1 MLALTDG
8 FDNLPDIGAVLED
21 GVADIQILES
31 DLVPDRN
38 VIENL
43 ERNGL
48 VLFHDP
54 ASQFL
59 TGLHAFHGD
68 DADAVAALLPQV
80 KLGIRLIDGAQHIYL
95 NGEDVS
101 TAIRAEE
108 IGMAASAVAA
118 HPAVRSFLL
127 DTQRGLAESQ
137 NILMDGRD
145 IGTVVLP
152 NATVK
157 IFLTATA
164 EARAERRAKELAEK
178 GQPADFATVLAD
190 IQQRDYQD
198 THRAAAPLKQAEDA
212 VLLDTSELDFEQS
225 LDAMKQIIA
234 KKIGG

>member
-1 MLALTDG
+1 MESVAIDGPAGAGKSTLARRLAADFGYIYVDTGAMFRAIGLYALRAGKDPK
-8 FDNLPDIGAVLED
+8 DNEAV
-21 GVADIQILES
+21 
-31 DLVPDRN
+31 N
-38 VIENL
+38 
-43 ERNGL
+43 
-48 VLFHDP
+48 
-54 ASQFL
+54 
-59 TGLHAFHGD
+59 
-68 DADAVAALLPQV
+68 ALLPNIT
-80 KLGIRLIDGAQHIYL
+80 LEFAFIEGEQHIYL

-157 IFLTATA
+157 IFLTASP
-164 EARAERRAKELAEK
+164 EARATRRWKEYQQK
-178 GQPADFATVLAD
+178 GIDTPYEDVLAD
-190 IQQRDYQD
+190 VKQRDYQD
-198 THRAAAPLKQAEDA
+198 THRAAAPLKQEEDA
-212 VLLDTSELDFEQS
+212 VLLDTSALDFEQS

-234 KKIGG
+234 QKLS

>member
-1 MLALTDG
+1 MISIAIDGPSGAGKSSLAKALAKDLGYVYVDTG
-8 FDNLPDIGAVLED
+8 AMYRSIGLYAVRA
-21 GVADIQILES
+21 GV
-31 DLVPDRN
+31 
-38 VIENL
+38 
-43 ERNGL
+43 
-48 VLFHDP
+48 DP
-54 ASQFL
+54 
-59 TGLHAFHGD
+59 H
-68 DADAVAALLPQV
+68 DADAVAALLPQI

-157 IFLTATA
+157 IFLTAA
-164 EARAERRAKELAEK
+164 PEARARRRWLEYQQK
-178 GQPADFATVLAD
+178 GMEVAFEDVLAD
-190 IQQRDYQD
+190 VKQRDYQD

-212 VLLDTSELDFEQS
+212 VLLDTSDLNFEQS
-225 LDAMKQIIA
+225 LAAMKKIIA
-234 KKIGG
+234 EKVN

>member
-1 MLALTDG
+1 MVSVAIDGPAGAGKSTLARRLAADFGYIYVDTG
-8 FDNLPDIGAVLED
+8 AMFRTIGLYALRAGKEPKDNEAVD
-21 GVADIQILES
+21 
-31 DLVPDRN
+31 
-38 VIENL
+38 
-43 ERNGL
+43 
-48 VLFHDP
+48 
-54 ASQFL
+54 
-59 TGLHAFHGD
+59 
-68 DADAVAALLPQV
+68 ALLPNIT
-80 KLGIRLIDGAQHIYL
+80 LEFAFIEGEQHIYL

-157 IFLTATA
+157 IFLTASP
-164 EARAERRAKELAEK
+164 EARATRRWKEYQAKGIDTPYEE
-178 GQPADFATVLAD
+178 VLAD
-190 IQQRDYQD
+190 VKQRDYQD

>member
-1 MLALTDG
+1 MISIAIDGPSGAGKSSLAKALAKDLGYVYVDTG
-8 FDNLPDIGAVLED
+8 AMYRSIGLYAVRA
-21 GVADIQILES
+21 GV
-31 DLVPDRN
+31 
-38 VIENL
+38 
-43 ERNGL
+43 
-48 VLFHDP
+48 DP
-54 ASQFL
+54 
-59 TGLHAFHGD
+59 H

-118 HPAVRSFLL
+118 HPVVRSFLL

-157 IFLTATA
+157 IFLTASP
-164 EARAERRAKELAEK
+164 EARATRRWREYQQK
-178 GQPADFATVLAD
+178 GIDTPYEDVLAD
-190 IQQRDYQD
+190 VKQRDYQD
-198 THRAAAPLKQAEDA
+198 THRAAAPLKQADDA
-212 VLLDTSELDFEQS
+212 VLLDTSELNFEQS
-225 LDAMKQIIA
+225 FEAMKKMITE
-234 KKIGG
+234 KVR